1 MKEVEVVIME
11 IGWKF
16 DNMID
21 ITFSVVMRQ
30 NKKELYN
37 LITDDNFLQSLSLSS
52 GFLPPLFWG
61 KENIYRLFQGYS
73 NT

>member
-1 MKEVEVVIME
+1 MKEVEVVIVE

-30 NKKELYN
+30 NKK
-37 LITDDNFLQSLSLSS
+37 
-52 GFLPPLFWG
+52 
-61 KENIYRLFQGYS
+61 
-73 NT
+73 